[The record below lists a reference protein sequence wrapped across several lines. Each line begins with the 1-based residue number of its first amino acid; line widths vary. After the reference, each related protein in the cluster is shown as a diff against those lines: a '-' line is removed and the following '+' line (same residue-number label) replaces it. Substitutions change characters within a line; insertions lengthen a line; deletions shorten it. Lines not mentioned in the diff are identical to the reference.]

1 MIIRAIRKYF
11 LNCPLIENHQIRI
24 DYLGL
29 DSIEYTIDPVPSDTI
44 VKQYVDGGT
53 LKQYLFVF
61 GSRNAYGPDITNNIG
76 NSGFYQEFSE
86 WIEGQNKEGN
96 LPILSG
102 NKKAEKIEI
111 VTSGY
116 LFDASEDLA
125 RYQIQIRLTYY
136 EDN

>member
-1 MIIRAIRKYF
+1 MIARAIRKYF
-11 LNCPLIENHQIRI
+11 LGCPLIKNHQIRI

-44 VKQYVDGGT
+44 IKQYVDGGA

-61 GSRNAYGPDITNNIG
+61 GSRNAYGPDINNNIE
-76 NSGFYQEFSE
+76 NSGFYQTFSE
-86 WIEGQNKEGN
+86 WIEEQNRENN

-125 RYQIQIRLTYY
+125 RYQIQLRLVYY
-136 EDN
+136 ED

>member
-1 MIIRAIRKYF
+1 MITRAIRKYF
-11 LNCPLIENHQIRI
+11 LGCPLIKNHQIRI

-29 DSIEYTIDPVPSDTI
+29 DSIEYTIDPVPSDPI
-44 VKQYVDGGT
+44 IKKYVDGGA
-53 LKQYLFVF
+53 LKQFLFVF
-61 GSRNAYGPDITNNIG
+61 GSRESYGPDIIESIER
-76 NSGFYQEFSE
+76 SGFYQKLSE
-86 WIEGQNKEGN
+86 WIEEQNRENN

-125 RYQIQIRLTYY
+125 RYQIQLRLVYY
-136 EDN
+136 ED